1 MITPAIADRLAAER
15 PLAIEITLYGASAGT
30 YEALTG
36 LPGSYPRCLRGI
48 QLLHERRLPLRLKS
62 VAVRTNKHELAD
74 MRRFAEGLNL
84 PFKFDAMIN
93 PRLDCSQ
100 SPLEVRLD
108 PSECVALDLA
118 DPRRMAEWDR
128 FLEKQAAR
136 PASAGSDQLYQCGG
150 GQNSF
155 AVDPYGGMSICVLSE
170 REKYDL
176 RSGTVAGGWHQF
188 LHRIRRKRVTRPTK
202 CSRCQMKAM
211 CGMCPA
217 NGELENGDPE
227 APVDFLCQ
235 VAHLRAHA
243 LGVSVAEHGACEY
256 CPGGEGHAALM
267 AAFDGAT
274 AAAPDRG
281 SHPAGI
287 SKNRVPLLPAD
298 SDRPE
303 SDCGGGCGACGA

>member
-1 MITPAIADRLAAER
+1 
-15 PLAIEITLYGASAGT
+15 
-30 YEALTG
+30 
-36 LPGSYPRCLRGI
+36 
-48 QLLHERRLPLRLKS
+48 
-62 VAVRTNKHELAD
+62 
-74 MRRFAEGLNL
+74 
-84 PFKFDAMIN
+84 
-93 PRLDCSQ
+93 
-100 SPLEVRLD
+100 
-108 PSECVALDLA
+108 
-118 DPRRMAEWDR
+118 
-128 FLEKQAAR
+128 
-136 PASAGSDQLYQCGG
+136 
-150 GQNSF
+150 
-155 AVDPYGGMSICVLSE
+155 
-170 REKYDL
+170 
-176 RSGTVAGGWHQF
+176 
-188 LHRIRRKRVTRPTK
+188 
-202 CSRCQMKAM
+202 MKAM

-287 SKNRVPLLPAD
+287 SKNRLPLLPAD